1 MPNSSGCI
9 QAAAEAAEKR
19 VQDQFDLA
27 CLLQCY
33 LCSGRFRTIRIKTC
47 RNNTVSEDG
56 INQLR
61 IVIVEETTLM
71 KSRDSGRLEHLT
83 FHLFGEH
90 WNAVAP
96 ILLDCGS
103 LADPPPKKKPKNAR
117 ASRGVKGPVK
127 VGKKVVDQP

>member
-1 MPNSSGCI
+1 MLYFTFIQMPNSSGCM

-56 INQLR
+56 TNQLR
-61 IVIVEETTLM
+61 IVIVERNNSHE
-71 KSRDSGRLEHLT
+71 K
-83 FHLFGEH
+83 
-90 WNAVAP
+90 
-96 ILLDCGS
+96 
-103 LADPPPKKKPKNAR
+103 
-117 ASRGVKGPVK
+117 
-127 VGKKVVDQP
+127 